1 VSLGRLPWR
10 PSRWAGDFV
19 GSGGTWDSRCTGGSG
34 QRAHVAEVDA
44 ARARSGAAAS
54 RGTLT
59 GETWQSVPGQGW
71 TGHDVARA
79 EWRARMAGTGAARI
93 GAGDGTTRPVG
104 ERGVRSRITGDAGR
118 VCGPGPLRKK

>member
-1 VSLGRLPWR
+1 VVE
-10 PSRWAGDFV
+10 ADV
-19 GSGGTWDSRCTGGSG
+19 
-34 QRAHVAEVDA
+34 

-79 EWRARMAGTGAARI
+79 EWRARMAGTGAARR
-93 GAGDGTTRPVG
+93 GLEQGTAQ
-104 ERGVRSRITGDAGR
+104 RGRLGKEA
-118 VCGPGPLRKK
+118 CGHG